1 VQTVQVEAAATARV
15 AMIESWA
22 MGRSA
27 RDEYLQ
33 FRSLSSRTTLHVD
46 GVLTYADAMHLGP
59 GVIDAAYAGVLA
71 GRRYVPPVLARR
83 AAVTGA

>member
-1 VQTVQVEAAATARV
+1 
-15 AMIESWA
+15 

-46 GVLTYADAMHLGP
+46 GVLTYADAMHLEP
-59 GVIDAAYAGVLA
+59 GVTGAANAGVL
-71 GRRYVPPVLARR
+71 GRPALRGGRLLARR
-83 AAVTGA
+83 APLAVT